1 MASKYYAHFVADTAD
16 VLRPGEFSGVV
27 ELAVPLHR
35 HRETR
40 ELRRALARDHDLD
53 AEDIRILNWAP
64 LH

>member
-1 MASKYYAHFVADTAD
+1 MASKYYARFFAGTAD
-16 VLRPGEFSGVV
+16 APRAGEFSGVV
-27 ELAVPLHR
+27 EMAVPLPR

-53 AEDIRILNWAP
+53 ADDIRILHWAR